1 MSDEG
6 ASFLARWSKRKAEAR
21 FGLPEVEAEKPREAP
36 VQATPPA
43 GNDDD
48 ESEVPLEDL
57 PPIESIDASTDLTAW
72 LRKKVP
78 EEWKQAALSRV
89 WAADPAISQFTGLA
103 DYAWDWN
110 APDGVP
116 GFGPLRASDNVAEL
130 LAQAIGRLPKK
141 ETPEAPE
148 IAAEHGEAPAA
159 EEDLA
164 DQADTEMPNKT
175 PDAVD
180 GGEGPVKESYFDTTA
195 EKPPVTEPPV
205 PRTRRGGGALPS

>member
-6 ASFLARWSKRKAEAR
+6 ASFLTRWSKRKAEAR
-21 FGLPEVEAEKPREAP
+21 FGELNVQADKAP
-36 VQATPPA
+36 APPAPATPPA
-43 GNDDD
+43 GKDDD
-48 ESEVPLEDL
+48 QSEIPLEDL

-116 GFGPLRASDNVAEL
+116 GFGPLRATDNVAEL
-130 LAQAIGRLPKK
+130 LDQAIGRLPKM
-141 ETPEAPE
+141 EAPE
-148 IAAEHGEAPAA
+148 AVEIAAQHDEVSAA
-159 EEDLA
+159 EENPP
-164 DQADTEMPNKT
+164 DQIDTET
-175 PDAVD
+175 PKKASDAEHID
-180 GGEGPVKESYFDTTA
+180 ESLTDESQSDTTT
-195 EKPPVTEPPV
+195 EKPAIAEPPV
-205 PRTRRGGGALPS
+205 LRTRRGGGALPS